1 MMVNE
6 IGAWRGKPDIAS
18 RLICWP
24 MEDRTKRV
32 MAFVVMTVFVMM
44 MLVPAISANLSFWT
58 WLATLL
64 VVVIGIPL
72 VLWFALR
79 RSKKEVEAYEG
90 DLLDWRGYNAE
101 EWKEERDPDDFEG
114 EID

>member
-1 MMVNE
+1 
-6 IGAWRGKPDIAS
+6 
-18 RLICWP
+18 

-32 MAFVVMTVFVMM
+32 MAFIVMTVFVMM
-44 MLVPAISANLSFWT
+44 MLVPAISDKPSGWT

-64 VVVIGIPL
+64 VVVIGVPL

-79 RSKKEVEAYEG
+79 RSKREVEAYEG